1 MFKFIRKHKKEAGV
15 VIGVVLMIMFLGNLG
30 PQGAQRNPQ
39 IMRTVGTLGNVKIT
53 QLQLNNAAAEWQFL
67 KTLTYVNPNDPT
79 ARPLPLDV
87 AILGPA
93 LVGQIE
99 QAQKNSQ
106 GLPMF
111 FLLTEEAKRQ
121 GIVVNPDDMMSLIT
135 NRIAPQTEPGTED
148 REREVDAVTEAELVH
163 GLVNRYDGV
172 VKITR
177 PYQEF
182 TLARSAQDLSL
193 KVAPIFASGMLDG
206 IGTPTDADIQ
216 KQFDKYSDRVAAVA
230 NRFPSEFGQADDP
243 LGFGYKTPN
252 RVAVQY
258 IGLNYADLRQA
269 AIASKSNQDW
279 YVAAFGEF
287 KANRDDYDSQP
298 VPAVPSTSPSASTQ
312 PTTGAR
318 KLDDLEA
325 DFELHVP
332 LVLAKL
338 YEEQTKTLMQTI
350 VKEISEKLSA
360 GFGAYRDALAGG
372 GKETTGPAAQYLSFK
387 FFRDLADSLH
397 AQYGVTPILGDIRQP
412 KSDVELTQIEGIGRS
427 QIAFSNMAVTF
438 PEYAAQLF
446 QPWITDA
453 DRNSQRGAL
462 AITQWQPSNPV
473 MDAQHNVY
481 IFRISGTDPSHTPPL
496 ADVKEQ
502 VISDFKISAAYAK
515 ALDAGRSLLAA
526 ANRSGLDP
534 AAAAAKLPPP
544 IQTDPFDPQLITSGR
559 SAPIISP
566 LILSPDSAREL
577 AKIAQQLL
585 STSPAANG
593 RPQLLSPLYADRNV
607 AVLELYEAKPIWDSR
622 TKSLFD
628 QRIIVQL
635 MQALSAPLE
644 MGLFT
649 PQAVADRVGYHAES
663 KTMY

>member
-30 PQGAQRNPQ
+30 PQGAQRNTQ
-39 IMRTVGTLGNVKIT
+39 ILRTAGTIGNVKVT
-53 QLQLNNAAAEWQFL
+53 QLQLSNSAAEWQFL
-67 KTLTYVNPNDPT
+67 KSLAYVNPNDPT
-79 ARPLPLDV
+79 ARPLPLMM
-87 AILGPA
+87 AILGPE

-99 QAQKNSQ
+99 QAQKSSQ

-111 FLLTEEAKRQ
+111 FLLTEEAKKQ
-121 GIVVNPDDMMSLIT
+121 GIIVNPDDVMSLIT

-148 REREVDAVTEAELVH
+148 REREVDAVTEAELVR
-163 GLVNRYDGV
+163 GLVNRYESV

-206 IGTPTDADIQ
+206 IGAPTDADIQ
-216 KQFDKYSDRVAAVA
+216 KQFEKYSDRVAAVA
-230 NRFPSEFGQADDP
+230 NRFPSDFGQADDP

-252 RVAVQY
+252 RVTVQY

-269 AIASKSNQDW
+269 AIASKNNQDW

-298 VPAVPSTSPSASTQ
+298 VPAAPTTHPSASTQ
-312 PTTGAR
+312 PATSAR

-332 LVLAKL
+332 LVLNKL
-338 YEEQTKTLMQTI
+338 YEEQTRTLLQTI
-350 VKEISEKLSA
+350 AKEIGEKLSA
-360 GFGAYRDALAGG
+360 GFGTYRDAIAGG
-372 GKETTGPAAQYLSFK
+372 GKDTAGPAAQYLSFK

-412 KSDVELTQIEGIGRS
+412 KSDVELAQIEGIGRS
-427 QIAFSNMAVTF
+427 QVASSNMAVTF

-446 QPWITDA
+446 QPWISDA
-453 DRNSQRGAL
+453 DKNSQRGAL
-462 AITQWQPSNPV
+462 AISQWQPSNPL
-473 MDAQHNVY
+473 MDAQHNLYV
-481 IFRISGTDPSHTPPL
+481 FRISGSDPSHTPPL

-502 VISDFKISAAYAK
+502 VIADWKISAAYAK
-515 ALDAGRSLLAA
+515 ALDAGRALLAA
-526 ANRSGLDP
+526 ANHSGLDS
-534 AAAAAKLPPP
+534 AAAAAKRPLP
-544 IQTDPFDPQLITSGR
+544 IQTDLFDPQLIVSGR
-559 SAPIISP
+559 SAPVISP

-577 AKIAQQLL
+577 ATVAQQLL

-593 RPQLLSPLYADRNV
+593 RPQLLSPLYADRTV
-607 AVLELYEAKPIWDSR
+607 AVLELYQARPIWDSQ
-622 TKSLFD
+622 TKPLFS
-628 QRIIVQL
+628 QRIIAQL
-635 MQALSAPLE
+635 MQTHSDPLE
-644 MGLFT
+644 MGLFNA
-649 PQAVADRVGYHAES
+649 QAVADRVGYHAEA
-663 KTMY
+663 KTY